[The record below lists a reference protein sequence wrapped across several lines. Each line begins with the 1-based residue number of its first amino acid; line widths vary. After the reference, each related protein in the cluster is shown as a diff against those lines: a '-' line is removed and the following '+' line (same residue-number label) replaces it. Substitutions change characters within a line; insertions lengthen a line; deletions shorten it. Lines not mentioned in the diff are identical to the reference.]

1 MTREQH
7 SVDLGDT
14 IAPNSQQ
21 VNAEDLIGGARVV
34 QVTSIEKG
42 TADQPVFIHLAEFP
56 GRTYRPAKSMRRVL
70 VAAWGGDAA
79 HYPGRYME
87 IFNDPTVKWA
97 GQEVGGIRISK
108 LSHIDNPVT
117 VHLTVTRGKRA
128 PFTVQPLATVSPD
141 VKLTVEGAGAALLEA
156 ETLPD
161 LQAAW
166 KRIQQAGLAGDA
178 ELIELKDERKAE
190 LSG

>member
-1 MTREQH
+1 MTQEQH

-79 HYPGRYME
+79 NYPGRYME

-108 LSHIDNPVT
+108 LSHIDKPVT

-128 PFTVQPLATVSPD
+128 PFTVQPLRPASQPLPAPD
-141 VKLTVEGAGAALLEA
+141 GWEDDVAACDTVEDLTEFYEMASAAGWWSTEVAAACTARKEA
-156 ETLPD
+156 LT
-161 LQAAW
+161 
-166 KRIQQAGLAGDA
+166 
-178 ELIELKDERKAE
+178 
-190 LSG
+190 